1 MILKII
7 KKKSKL
13 IDLNNRLNKYRLN
26 FRKMLL
32 LKIKI
37 INNNKKN
44 RTIKWLET
52 KIYSENYII
61 KIIIKK

>member
-44 RTIKWLET
+44 RTIKWLEN
-52 KIYSENYII
+52 KNYSENYII

>member
-13 IDLNNRLNKYRLN
+13 IDLNNRLNKYSLN

-52 KIYSENYII
+52 KIYSENDII
-61 KIIIKK
+61 